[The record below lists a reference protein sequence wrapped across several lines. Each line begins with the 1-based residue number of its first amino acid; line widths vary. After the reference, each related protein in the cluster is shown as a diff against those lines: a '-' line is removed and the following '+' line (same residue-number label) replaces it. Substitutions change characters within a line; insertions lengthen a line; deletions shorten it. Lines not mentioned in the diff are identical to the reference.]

1 MKLEEKI
8 KDKYLY
14 SNGLNIFKF
23 FYFNFQLL
31 KAKFKPRIINA
42 NWGLD
47 LIINNIF
54 RNKKNGTYIDVGC
67 HHPFIN
73 NNTFLLYKKGWNGIN
88 IDLDF
93 NSIDM
98 FNHFRPND
106 DNRKIGISNKKGFA
120 NLYFFH
126 NRAAKNTLS
135 KKSGGGAKQIK
146 KIEVNTLDNI
156 IEESKI
162 KIKEIDFLTID
173 VEGNELNVLQGLNF
187 KKYKPKIIALEFINP
202 NNKFFYQQKI
212 EDIQRSKI
220 FKFMKNKGYKL
231 SNWIHDDL
239 IFVHKSISN
248 IK

>member
-1 MKLEEKI
+1 M
-8 KDKYLY
+8 
-14 SNGLNIFKF
+14 
-23 FYFNFQLL
+23 
-31 KAKFKPRIINA
+31 
-42 NWGLD
+42 
-47 LIINNIF
+47 IINNIF

-135 KKSGGGAKQIK
+135 KKSGGGAKQIR

-156 IEESKI
+156 IKESKI

-212 EDIQRSKI
+212 EDVQRSKI

>member
-1 MKLEEKI
+1 MMIIEKLGFQTKKDLQIYIFFTIGQLKI
-8 KDKYLY
+8 HY
-14 SNGLNIFKF
+14 
-23 FYFNFQLL
+23 Q
-31 KAKFKPRIINA
+31 
-42 NWGLD
+42 
-47 LIINNIF
+47 
-54 RNKKNGTYIDVGC
+54 
-67 HHPFIN
+67 
-73 NNTFLLYKKGWNGIN
+73 
-88 IDLDF
+88 
-93 NSIDM
+93 
-98 FNHFRPND
+98 
-106 DNRKIGISNKKGFA
+106 
-120 NLYFFH
+120 
-126 NRAAKNTLS
+126 
-135 KKSGGGAKQIK
+135 KSGGGAKRIK

-156 IEESKI
+156 IKESKI